1 MYGRYC
7 LLDKRNFIWFH
18 CILNNNNY
26 AGIARI
32 MLFLL
37 GRYLIIV
44 SNWLLFRKIY
54 QLIEITQLKGF
65 INYEY
70 CK

>member
-1 MYGRYC
+1 MYNRYN
-7 LLDKRNFIWFH
+7 LFDKRNFIWFH
-18 CILNNNNY
+18 CILNNKNY
-26 AGIARI
+26 VGIARI

-37 GRYLIIV
+37 SRYLIIV

-54 QLIEITQLKGF
+54 QLIEITQSKGF